1 MSSWLPIHTKEKFYS
16 YSPSRVLR
24 HRVCKVNRAVLCL
37 ALAVTSLI
45 SIHSLLRYT
54 RPGYAHLTSVSNI
67 SSHFQWPAV
76 TPSNNTLSEPLALEG
91 MSDHESASNAT
102 RRANAVMLMLA
113 RNSDLAD
120 AMVSVGELEERFNK
134 RFGYPWVFL
143 NEVPFTDEFKEKIS
157 ALISGPVSFGLIPSE
172 DWYQPSWIDEEK
184 ASANRAQMVAENVI
198 YGGSVSYRNMCRF
211 NSGFFYRHPL
221 VRPYKWYWRVEPN
234 VHFSCDVDYDPF
246 VYMEDNDKLYGFT
259 ITLYEWPKT
268 VATLWDAVKEFTE
281 KNPQH
286 LAPNNSMKYLSGDGG
301 ANYNMCHFWSNF
313 EIANMELW
321 RGEAYSKFFEHLE
334 SKGGFY
340 YERWGDAP
348 VHSIGAGLFARKDQI
363 HFFDD
368 IGYQHHPFQHCP
380 RNAAVRRAKN
390 CSCSPF
396 QTFGESPAS
405 FLFLSPSSFPYHA
418 SVPRPGVGAGA
429 VQRDRSTPLSSSGVM
444 HDRARRAC
452 IDCQRSTKLTQPPC
466 ADYNAYS
473 CLRKWEEVLRS

>member
-1 MSSWLPIHTKEKFYS
+1 MSSWLPLHTKEKFYS

-24 HRVCKVNRAVLCL
+24 HRVCKVNRAVLWL

-67 SSHFQWPAV
+67 SSHFQWSAA
-76 TPSNNTLSEPLALEG
+76 TPSNNTSPEPIVSEGA
-91 MSDHESASNAT
+91 SDHEPASNGT

-198 YGGSVSYRNMCRF
+198 YGGTLHPYVLTCSSPYRNMCRF

-221 VRPYKWYWRVEPN
+221 ILPYKWYWRVEPN

-268 VATLWDAVKEFTE
+268 VATLWNAVKEFTE
-281 KNPQH
+281 KNPQY

-368 IGYQHHPFQHCP
+368 IGYRHDPFQHCP

-390 CSCSPF
+390 CSCSPY
-396 QTFGESPAS
+396 QTF
-405 FLFLSPSSFPYHA
+405 
-418 SVPRPGVGAGA
+418 
-429 VQRDRSTPLSSSGVM
+429 
-444 HDRARRAC
+444 
-452 IDCQRSTKLTQPPC
+452 
-466 ADYNAYS
+466 DYNMYS
-473 CLRKWEEVLRS
+473 CLRKWEEVRRS